1 MSLRASL
8 IFKVVISEQEVR
20 LSKAM
25 QLREQ
30 NLSSCSWQH
39 NSPEGARF
47 CHVDFCWC
55 PLQSTMQNLSLFS
68 SIAKAHLKYSLW
80 HKYSKSPALLMLL
93 QLFAPE
99 QIPNVADL
107 IFFPFSRWCKQASWI
122 RASVPGPATNLSVP
136 SSLSTCSPSQVPVL
150 KALQICSSHLQ
161 ACMQQVKQSQK
172 HGIYQR
178 SEKITDFTFHF
189 TLQLAQRYHRS
200 ETKYSISLSISQF
213 TFLTAEVFFGLQFSV
228 VKGIPSSPPIAYISS
243 PELQEIYYAPSTIHL
258 LS

>member
-107 IFFPFSRWCKQASWI
+107 IFFPFSRWCKQA
-122 RASVPGPATNLSVP
+122 PGQLDQSFCTRTSNKPECTKQPKHMLSKPSPCFKSIIDLQFTSLGMYATGEA
-136 SSLSTCSPSQVPVL
+136 
-150 KALQICSSHLQ
+150 K
-161 ACMQQVKQSQK
+161 
-172 HGIYQR
+172 
-178 SEKITDFTFHF
+178 
-189 TLQLAQRYHRS
+189 S
-200 ETKYSISLSISQF
+200 ETRY
-213 TFLTAEVFFGLQFSV
+213 
-228 VKGIPSSPPIAYISS
+228 
-243 PELQEIYYAPSTIHL
+243 L
-258 LS
+258 LAL